1 MTGVARSV
9 AAAARRLAA
18 IYRLDLDLRPEHYV
32 VDPIDARRLLA
43 GPGPRT
49 GVLILEE
56 EGVAWL
62 GLYVDPADRADR
74 DAILEETSHL
84 LCLAWHAAQDR
95 PVSRLILELQGEID
109 RYVVARLE
117 GRDGLAHFGAVTW
130 DDWMDAATRRLY
142 ENAHRRA
149 GRYCRALAG
158 RYPHRRDTPDLL
170 AELRGFY
177 RAPTERKLRL
187 AA

>member
-1 MTGVARSV
+1 MTDVARSV

-18 IYRLDLDLRPEHYV
+18 IYRLDLELRPERYV
-32 VDPIDARRLLA
+32 VEPSDARRLLD

-56 EGVAWL
+56 QGAAWL

-74 DAILEETSHL
+74 DAIVEETSHL
-84 LCLAWHAAQDR
+84 LCLAWHAAHER
-95 PVSRLILELQGEID
+95 RVSLLILELQGEID
-109 RYVVARLE
+109 RYVVARLD
-117 GRDGLAHFGAVTW
+117 GRDGLAHFDAVAW
-130 DDWMDAATRRLY
+130 NDWMDPATRRLY

-149 GRYCRALAG
+149 GRYCRSLAA
-158 RYPHRRDTPDLL
+158 RYPDRRDTPGLL

-177 RAPTERKLRL
+177 RAPSERKLRL